1 MRKKDSASVYRL
13 FCGIKKNASPIEC
26 CFLFARSRVISLKH
40 IRIGDDRPAPTGVDS
55 LGRRSATMPGQCW
68 PATIGVGPPAQ
79 EKASATPDMPT
90 GRDRAR
96 QTHKTANPLTSSR
109 FRICNPRT
117 DERKDESSPN
127 RLRFMSLDP
136 GHLGSNRVASG
147 NPTCRPTLLEY
158 TSMRSLPR

>member
-1 MRKKDSASVYRL
+1 MLASND
-13 FCGIKKNASPIEC
+13 GIK
-26 CFLFARSRVISLKH
+26 
-40 IRIGDDRPAPTGVDS
+40 
-55 LGRRSATMPGQCW
+55 
-68 PATIGVGPPAQ
+68 PPAH
-79 EKASATPDMPT
+79 EKASATPDTPT

-117 DERKDESSPN
+117 DERESSPN
-127 RLRFMSLDP
+127 RLRFMSLDL